1 MALYRFFPP
10 PVTRAGADRDVQD
23 NLASL
28 NDAQRAAVTAPDGPV
43 LVVAGAG
50 SGKTRVLTT
59 RIAWLLAERGV
70 HPGGILAFTFTNRAA
85 REMKERVAGSVGEGR
100 APFWIGT
107 FHATGL
113 RILRADGAAGG
124 VPADF
129 TIFDTDDSKRL
140 LKQVLDDLKI
150 DPKQFTPSGARAVIS
165 AWKNDDVDPAG
176 ALAQARSFVEEKHAA
191 IYAGYE
197 QGLTRCRALDFDD
210 LILRTV
216 HLLEQDEGV
225 RARYA
230 ERFRHVLVDEFQD
243 TNPLQLVLIKALQ
256 SVHGN
261 LFAVGDDDQSI
272 YSWRGA
278 RIENMLSFDDY
289 FPGAVTCRLEQNYR
303 STGSILDAANAVIAN
318 NKRRKGKNLWTAGER
333 GDRLVEE
340 EFLDGEDEA
349 ARLVDIVRGELARGL
364 TRADV
369 TVLYRTNAQ
378 SRVLEDALRRAHL
391 PYQIVGSLQF
401 YERKEVRD
409 VLAYL
414 KFIANP
420 ADEISLQR
428 IINVPKRQLGD
439 TTVARLMGLAS
450 RSGLTCG
457 EAAAETGLLESEM
470 SPAVCRRVRAFFD
483 QATRWRRLAAE
494 GLPLPELVQQV
505 LKDIGFQDHLQA
517 DDPESAGQRG
527 ENVAELVNAAADFF
541 ESNGGATLLQFLE
554 QTALVSDPDTIRDGE
569 GQVRLMTIHTAKGLE
584 FPVVLLC
591 GCEDDILP
599 HINSAMDEAGLE
611 EERRLFY
618 VALTRAEKRIYLLH
632 AMRRRRFGTWQDA
645 LPSRFLREVP
655 DELVERRRLNLGFG
669 QAASATRGLFGG
681 GGTARSGETP
691 RASTWSGG
699 ASRSWTGNG
708 GAPSGS
714 SPARHVKPHEW
725 GSSNRPRPGGHGAA
739 RPGGADDEPVRET
752 WDDDVQQQPPYFA
765 GQTVSHGIFG
775 TGTVVRV
782 EGGADDLQ
790 VTVDFSDYGRKHLNP
805 RFAPL
810 VPLD

>member
-1 MALYRFFPP
+1 MTDL
-10 PVTRAGADRDVQD
+10 
-23 NLASL
+23 LAKL
-28 NDAQRAAVTAPDGPV
+28 NEAQLAAVTAPDGPV

-59 RIAWLLAERGV
+59 RVAWLLGERGV
-70 HPGGILAFTFTNRAA
+70 PPQGILAFTFTNRAA
-85 REMKERVAGSVGEGR
+85 REMKQRVAAAVGEGR

-113 RILRADGAAGG
+113 RILRSDGAAVG
-124 VPADF
+124 VPRDF

-140 LKQVLDDLKI
+140 LKQVLDELKI
-150 DPKQFTPSGARAVIS
+150 DAKQFTPAGARAQIS
-165 AWKNDDVDPAG
+165 AWKNDDVDPPA
-176 ALAQARSFVEEKHAA
+176 AAARAATFVEEKHAA

-197 QGLTRCRALDFDD
+197 QGLVRCRALDFDD

-225 RARYA
+225 CGKYA

-256 SVHGN
+256 SWHGN
-261 LFAVGDDDQSI
+261 VFAVGDDDQSI

-278 RIENMLSFDDY
+278 RIENMLAFDEY

-303 STGSILDAANAVIAN
+303 STGIILDAANAVIAN
-318 NKRRKGKNLWTAGER
+318 NRRRKGKNLWTAGDR
-333 GDRLVEE
+333 GEQLVEE

-349 ARLVDIVRGELARGL
+349 ARLVDIVRAELARGL
-364 TRADV
+364 SRADV

-428 IINVPKRQLGD
+428 IINVPRRQLGD
-439 TTVARLMGLAS
+439 TTVTRLLDLARDA
-450 RSGLTCG
+450 GLTCG
-457 EAAAETGLLESEM
+457 QAAAEPGLLEGALSG
-470 SPAVCRRVRAFFD
+470 AVCRRVRVFFD
-483 QATRWRRLAAE
+483 LAARWRLRADE
-494 GLPLPELVQQV
+494 GLPVPELLRQV
-505 LKDIGFQDHLQA
+505 LEDVGYQAHLEA
-517 DDPESAGQRG
+517 DDPEGAAARA
-527 ENVAELVNAAADFF
+527 ENVAELVNAAADFH
-541 ESNGGATLLQFLE
+541 EATGGGTLAQFLE

-584 FPVVLLC
+584 FPVVVLC
-591 GCEDDILP
+591 GVEDDVLP
-599 HINSAMDEAGLE
+599 HINSAADEAGLE

-618 VALTRAEKRIYLLH
+618 VALTRAERRVYLLH
-632 AMRRRRFGTWQDA
+632 AMRRRRFGVWQDA
-645 LPSRFLREVP
+645 LPSRFLGEVP
-655 DELVERRRLNLGFG
+655 EALIERRRLNLGFG
-669 QAASATRGLFGG
+669 QGAGAGMTRPLSGAGG
-681 GGTARSGETP
+681 GGGAPRGRGGQARESVRP
-691 RASTWSGG
+691 STWTGG
-699 ASRSWTGNG
+699 SSRDWTGGNA
-708 GAPSGS
+708 GAGS
-714 SPARHVKPHEW
+714 SAPRRVGPHEW
-725 GSSNRPRPGGHGAA
+725 GGSNRPRPGAA
-739 RPGGADDEPVRET
+739 GKPARGGGAPGPNEYSQEA
-752 WDDDVQQQPPYFA
+752 WDDDVTQPAPYYE
-765 GQTVSHGIFG
+765 GQAVSHGIFG

-782 EGGADDLQ
+782 EGAGADLQ
-790 VTVDFSDYGRKHLNP
+790 VTVDFTDYGRKHLNP
-805 RFAPL
+805 AFAPL